1 MVAFGVCTALIIN
14 GSMSTSRAM
23 LIGVAIFAAAW
34 AGAIVG
40 RPALSDV
47 GTDFSIWISAVI
59 SCLVALLAVVTSATN
74 DERGRVVVAATAVA
88 LSALIW
94 VHAVASADSTAA
106 FDISLGAL
114 ALLAIA
120 GGLFL
125 LPTVIGIDLTT
136 DSGALALASQPPLWA
151 ALLIARHSRQGFVL
165 AGLIAFLALILYE
178 QPGDLAG
185 WTIAGSI
192 GALLYIRAVR
202 LPRPDNRASPVLSP
216 IDAGLAIIATL
227 FLGSFLAVSLDR
239 PVRGFLI
246 GSLATLVAATPLV
259 QVMILRAREGELRDL
274 ERLASSIRER
284 ARLDGLTEL
293 PNRAALDDRLA
304 EEVERSVRYR
314 QPLSVLFLDIDHFK
328 SINDARGHQ
337 VGDDVLRALADTLQA
352 TVRSPDF
359 VARYGGEEFVV
370 IAPGTWTVDAAVLGN
385 RIRDA
390 VARDV
395 PQPLGSPITMSIGIA
410 GVPEHGQDAASVL
423 HVADLAL
430 YAAKAGGRDRIE
442 LGFIELP

>member
-1 MVAFGVCTALIIN
+1 M
-14 GSMSTSRAM
+14 
-23 LIGVAIFAAAW
+23 
-34 AGAIVG
+34 
-40 RPALSDV
+40 
-47 GTDFSIWISAVI
+47 
-59 SCLVALLAVVTSATN
+59 
-74 DERGRVVVAATAVA
+74 
-88 LSALIW
+88 
-94 VHAVASADSTAA
+94 
-106 FDISLGAL
+106 
-114 ALLAIA
+114 
-120 GGLFL
+120 
-125 LPTVIGIDLTT
+125 
-136 DSGALALASQPPLWA
+136 
-151 ALLIARHSRQGFVL
+151 
-165 AGLIAFLALILYE
+165 
-178 QPGDLAG
+178 
-185 WTIAGSI
+185 
-192 GALLYIRAVR
+192 
-202 LPRPDNRASPVLSP
+202 SP

-227 FLGSFLAVSLDR
+227 FLGSFLAVSLDQ

-274 ERLASSIRER
+274 ERLASTIRER
-284 ARLDGLTEL
+284 ARLDSLTEL

-390 VARDV
+390 VARHV

>member
-1 MVAFGVCTALIIN
+1 
-14 GSMSTSRAM
+14 
-23 LIGVAIFAAAW
+23 
-34 AGAIVG
+34 
-40 RPALSDV
+40 
-47 GTDFSIWISAVI
+47 
-59 SCLVALLAVVTSATN
+59 
-74 DERGRVVVAATAVA
+74 
-88 LSALIW
+88 
-94 VHAVASADSTAA
+94 
-106 FDISLGAL
+106 
-114 ALLAIA
+114 LAIA

-165 AGLIAFLALILYE
+165 AGLIAFLALLLYE
-178 QPGDLAG
+178 QPGELAG
-185 WTIAGSI
+185 WAIAGSI

-202 LPRPDNRASPVLSP
+202 LPRPDNRAIPVMSPV
-216 IDAGLAIIATL
+216 DAGLAIIATL
-227 FLGSFLAVSLDR
+227 FLGSFLAVSLDQ

-274 ERLASSIRER
+274 ERLASTIRER
-284 ARLDGLTEL
+284 ARLDSLTEL

-390 VARDV
+390 VARHV